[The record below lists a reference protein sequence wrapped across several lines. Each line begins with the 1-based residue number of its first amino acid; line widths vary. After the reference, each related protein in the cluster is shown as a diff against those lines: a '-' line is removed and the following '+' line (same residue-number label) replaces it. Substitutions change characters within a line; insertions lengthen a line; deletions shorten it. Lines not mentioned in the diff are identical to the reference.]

1 MSATLSKV
9 IKDENETINLLKAYK
24 KNLDP
29 KTKNQIVKLN
39 LPLVQKIAKNYSQF
53 NKDFYEDLV
62 QVGSLGLINS
72 IDRFD
77 PIHNASFKTYSTHLI
92 SGEIKHYLRDHS
104 SIIKP
109 PRELQELQ
117 PKINRAIQEIVIR
130 KNQEP
135 TKEEISN
142 FIDIPLDKVN
152 QVFEMEYSLNLV
164 SFDQKMQPNLN
175 DSKTIGEQIED
186 KKYSTFQAAQED
198 KIFIDQAVENI
209 EQQSREI
216 IEYAFYQDLSQTE
229 IAKKMG
235 ISQMQVSRKLK
246 SALKEVW
253 DILNS
258 RVTPW

>member
-1 MSATLSKV
+1 MSTTLNKV
-9 IKDENETINLLKAYK
+9 TKDENETITLLIAYK
-24 KNLDP
+24 KSLDP
-29 KTKNQIVKLN
+29 KIKNQIVKLN
-39 LPLVQKIAKNYSQF
+39 LPLVKKIAKNYSQY
-53 NKDFYEDLV
+53 NKEIYEDLV

-92 SGEIKHYLRDHS
+92 SGEIKHYLRDHT
-104 SIIKP
+104 SIIRP

-117 PKINRAIQEIVIR
+117 PKINRAAQEISIR
-130 KNQEP
+130 KNQDP
-135 TKEEISN
+135 TKEDISN

-152 QVFEMEYSLNLV
+152 QVFEMEYALNLV
-164 SFDQKMQPNLN
+164 SFDQKIQPDLSE
-175 DSKTIGEQIED
+175 SKTIGEQLED
-186 KKYSTFQAAQED
+186 KKYTSFQATQED

-209 EQQSREI
+209 EKQSREI

-258 RVTPW
+258 RITPW